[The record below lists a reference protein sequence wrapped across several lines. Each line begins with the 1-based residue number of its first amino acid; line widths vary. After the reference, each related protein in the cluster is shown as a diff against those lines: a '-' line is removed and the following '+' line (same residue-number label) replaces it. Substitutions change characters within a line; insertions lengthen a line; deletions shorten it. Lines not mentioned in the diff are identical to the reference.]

1 MMRADSR
8 AGASASP
15 VSPGRAA
22 GSAGP
27 DPTPASVELAGSAPA
42 ALAGPA
48 GQGPAPAR
56 ATSLLPTL
64 VRLGGLPSAA
74 VPGPEKALV
83 QALERLRRL
92 DQEMEWAGERLLE
105 PLYRLVPGLER
116 DERRAVLHA
125 KRRVFQGRVSGLTVH
140 VRDRLPA
147 DVGAML
153 SAWDDLV
160 SQRHAE
166 YANMEAAVASDLER
180 SRALL
185 AAGLDDVEYLR
196 AVAVAAP
203 ALVTALTRRG
213 RRLDDPR
220 VLRTLYTL
228 ATRAALKAS
237 PFSGLTT
244 VCEAGRP
251 ARGRRRTMV
260 ALHLAHGILAATARD
275 LDPAGFLRLEAAP
288 VRDDVVP
295 VGKVPGDGGVD
306 RPDRA
311 DGVGDADGSS
321 PGPDGTGSAVG
332 GGAGAPGGAG
342 AAADPTAPTAAPDAA
357 STDDPV
363 GPGAGPGDADSADPA
378 GTADTAARSVG
389 SPSAVALGLTV
400 VAEHDY
406 ANGLVFRGEEVQPAR
421 WLVGAHDR
429 LTGARPDAAPVTV
442 REATRLVGGRDPHLR
457 LRRLLASGAVRPHA
471 PWPRGADPFPAL
483 AATLSDGQRRLWG
496 EDLDRLERLGRAI
509 TVEDGPGRAELL
521 MDVQRLAQR
530 IFPDGELG
538 ARPSG
543 LLYEDCESRGDW
555 DDPMRLSPFRQE
567 VESLA
572 GLVDPWVTRSRIY
585 DLMVRRYVARYG
597 PGGVC
602 EDPLAFLMSLAHA
615 PDGDPEMLGAAARDL
630 AAGPDPE
637 RAAMSGGASASPR
650 HMGAYLQPVDAD
662 REALSAGRGLV
673 VVNAFT
679 NGNGALQARFH
690 RLLGRGYRE
699 RLARGIRAA
708 WGTERVLEIQV
719 STDCNTAQAA
729 SCGVLSPL
737 GLPGE
742 PAAPDATPL
751 SALRLAHDPRTD
763 TLFLTDAHGPVGLAY
778 LGLIPQYRLGGYRSW
793 LVLLS
798 DPWARMSPLADHWT
812 SRRLEMTG
820 PMPDEAVHAPRATYG
835 RLVTRRESW
844 TFPAAQVTG
853 LLDRDPAATLVRVT
867 DLRERWGIPAEV
879 YVHQHLGAQAEFG
892 TTSDEHKPRYVDL
905 RSPVSLLALRGWVD
919 PDAEHLSLIEALPAR
934 EQMAGATPA
943 GRATVL
949 EYLINMQWPKRPE
962 NGGDDR

>member
-22 GSAGP
+22 GSVGP
-27 DPTPASVELAGSAPA
+27 DPMP
-42 ALAGPA
+42 AGP
-48 GQGPAPAR
+48 GPAPAR

-166 YANMEAAVASDLER
+166 YANVEAAVASDLER

-295 VGKVPGDGGVD
+295 VGEVPGDGGVD

-311 DGVGDADGSS
+311 GGVGGADGSS

-342 AAADPTAPTAAPDAA
+342 AAADPTAAPDA
-357 STDDPV
+357 V
-363 GPGAGPGDADSADPA
+363 
-378 GTADTAARSVG
+378 GTADTAARPVG
-389 SPSAVALGLTV
+389 ALSAVALGLTV

-597 PGGVC
+597 RGGVC

-650 HMGAYLQPVDAD
+650 HMGAYLQPIGAD
-662 REALSAGRGLV
+662 REALSAGQGLV

-729 SCGVLSPL
+729 SCGVLPPL

-820 PMPDEAVHAPRATYG
+820 PMPDEAVHAPRATHG

-844 TFPAAQVTG
+844 TFPAAQVAG

-879 YVHQHLGAQAEFG
+879 YVHQHLGAQAELG

>member
-1 MMRADSR
+1 
-8 AGASASP
+8 
-15 VSPGRAA
+15 
-22 GSAGP
+22 
-27 DPTPASVELAGSAPA
+27 
-42 ALAGPA
+42 
-48 GQGPAPAR
+48 
-56 ATSLLPTL
+56 
-64 VRLGGLPSAA
+64 
-74 VPGPEKALV
+74 
-83 QALERLRRL
+83 
-92 DQEMEWAGERLLE
+92 
-105 PLYRLVPGLER
+105 
-116 DERRAVLHA
+116 
-125 KRRVFQGRVSGLTVH
+125 
-140 VRDRLPA
+140 
-147 DVGAML
+147 ML

-166 YANMEAAVASDLER
+166 YANVEAAVASDLER

-228 ATRAALKAS
+228 ATRAALKTS

-363 GPGAGPGDADSADPA
+363 GPGAGPGDADSTDPV

-597 PGGVC
+597 RGGVC

-637 RAAMSGGASASPR
+637 RAAMSGGVSASPR

>member
-22 GSAGP
+22 GSVGP
-27 DPTPASVELAGSAPA
+27 DPMP
-42 ALAGPA
+42 AGP
-48 GQGPAPAR
+48 GPAPAR

-92 DQEMEWAGERLLE
+92 DREMEWAGERLLE

-116 DERRAVLHA
+116 DERRAVLRA

-166 YANMEAAVASDLER
+166 YANVEAAVASDLER

-295 VGKVPGDGGVD
+295 VGEVPGDGGVD

-311 DGVGDADGSS
+311 GGVGGADGSS

-342 AAADPTAPTAAPDAA
+342 AAADPTAPTAAPDA
-357 STDDPV
+357 V
-363 GPGAGPGDADSADPA
+363 
-378 GTADTAARSVG
+378 GTADTAARPVG
-389 SPSAVALGLTV
+389 ALSAVALGLTV

-597 PGGVC
+597 RGGVC

-650 HMGAYLQPVDAD
+650 HMGAYLQPIGAD

-729 SCGVLSPL
+729 SCGVLPPL

-820 PMPDEAVHAPRATYG
+820 PMPDEAVHAPRATHG

-844 TFPAAQVTG
+844 TFPAAQVAG

-879 YVHQHLGAQAEFG
+879 YVHQHLGAQAELG

>member
-1 MMRADSR
+1 MRTEPADPTEFTGLE
-8 AGASASP
+8 AGAATMTAP
-15 VSPGRAA
+15 DRVATTAA
-22 GSAGP
+22 
-27 DPTPASVELAGSAPA
+27 APA
-42 ALAGPA
+42 PAPALDHAPA
-48 GQGPAPAR
+48 PAPEHAPAPAR
-56 ATSLLPTL
+56 AAGPVPLLPTL
-64 VRLGGLPSAA
+64 VRLGGLPAAA
-74 VPGPEKALV
+74 VPRPGNALV
-83 QALERLRRL
+83 EALEGLSRL
-92 DQEMEWAGERLLE
+92 DEEMELAGDRLLD
-105 PLYRLVPGLER
+105 PLYRLIPDLER
-116 DERRAVLHA
+116 NERRAVLHA

-295 VGKVPGDGGVD
+295 VGEVPGDEGVD

-311 DGVGDADGSS
+311 GGVGGADGSS

-342 AAADPTAPTAAPDAA
+342 AAADPIAAPDA
-357 STDDPV
+357 V
-363 GPGAGPGDADSADPA
+363 

-597 PGGVC
+597 RGGVC

>member
-48 GQGPAPAR
+48 GQGPALAR

-295 VGKVPGDGGVD
+295 VGEVPGDEGVD

-311 DGVGDADGSS
+311 GGVGGADGSS

-342 AAADPTAPTAAPDAA
+342 AAADPIAAPDA
-357 STDDPV
+357 V
-363 GPGAGPGDADSADPA
+363 

-597 PGGVC
+597 RGGVC
-602 EDPLAFLMSLAHA
+602 EDPLAFAMALAHA
-615 PDGDPEMLGAAARDL
+615 PDGDPEMLGAAAQDMS
-630 AAGPDPE
+630 AGPDPE
-637 RAAMSGGASASPR
+637 RAAMPGGVSASPR
-650 HMGAYLQPVDAD
+650 HMGAYIQPVGGPGV
-662 REALSAGRGLV
+662 LGAGSGAGAPGAGAPGVGVVSGAPGASRGLV

-679 NGNGALQARFH
+679 NGNGSLQARFH
-690 RLLGRGYRE
+690 RLLGRGYRA
-699 RLARGIRAA
+699 RLAQGIRAA
-708 WGTERVLEIQV
+708 WGVERVLEIQA

-729 SCGVLSPL
+729 SCGVLPPL

-742 PAAPDATPL
+742 PAAPDAVAL
-751 SALRLAHDPRTD
+751 SSLRLAHDPRTD
-763 TLFLTDAHGPVGLAY
+763 TLFLADAHGPVGLAY
-778 LGLIPQYRLGGYRSW
+778 LGLIPQYRLGGYLSW

-798 DPWARMSPLADHWT
+798 DPWARLAPLADHWN

-820 PMPDEAVHAPRATYG
+820 PLPDEVVHAPRVAHG

-844 TFPAAQVTG
+844 TFPAAQVAG
-853 LLDRDPAATLVRVT
+853 LLDRDLAATLLRVA
-867 DLRERWGIPAEV
+867 DLREQWGIPAEV
-879 YVHQHLGAQAEFG
+879 YVHQHLGARVEPGA
-892 TTSDEHKPRYVDL
+892 TADEHKPRYVDL
-905 RSPVSLLALRGWVD
+905 RSPVSLLALRGWID
-919 PDAEHLSLIEALPAR
+919 SAAEHLSLVEALPAR
-934 EQMAGATPA
+934 GELAGVTPA
-943 GRATVL
+943 GEPTVL
-949 EYLINMQWPKRPE
+949 EYLVGVQWPKSE
-962 NGGDDR
+962 GGAR

>member
-22 GSAGP
+22 GSVGP
-27 DPTPASVELAGSAPA
+27 DPMP
-42 ALAGPA
+42 AGP
-48 GQGPAPAR
+48 GPAPAR

-92 DQEMEWAGERLLE
+92 DREMEWAGERLLE

-116 DERRAVLHA
+116 DERRAVLRA

-160 SQRHAE
+160 SRRHAE
-166 YANMEAAVASDLER
+166 YANVEAAVASDLER

-295 VGKVPGDGGVD
+295 VGEVPGDGGVD

-311 DGVGDADGSS
+311 GGVGGADGSS

-342 AAADPTAPTAAPDAA
+342 AAADPTAPTAAPDA
-357 STDDPV
+357 V
-363 GPGAGPGDADSADPA
+363 
-378 GTADTAARSVG
+378 GTADTAARPVG
-389 SPSAVALGLTV
+389 ALSAVALGLTV

-597 PGGVC
+597 RGGVC

-650 HMGAYLQPVDAD
+650 HMGAYLQPIGAD

-729 SCGVLSPL
+729 SCGVLPPL

-820 PMPDEAVHAPRATYG
+820 PMPDEAVHAPRATHG

-844 TFPAAQVTG
+844 TFPAAQVAG

-879 YVHQHLGAQAEFG
+879 YVHQHLGAQAELG

>member
-22 GSAGP
+22 GSVGP
-27 DPTPASVELAGSAPA
+27 DPMP
-42 ALAGPA
+42 AGP
-48 GQGPAPAR
+48 GPAPAR

-92 DQEMEWAGERLLE
+92 DREMEWAGERLLE

-116 DERRAVLHA
+116 DERRAVLRA

-166 YANMEAAVASDLER
+166 YANVEAAVASDLER

-295 VGKVPGDGGVD
+295 VGEVPGDGGVD

-311 DGVGDADGSS
+311 GGVGGADGSS

-342 AAADPTAPTAAPDAA
+342 AAADPTAAPDA
-357 STDDPV
+357 V
-363 GPGAGPGDADSADPA
+363 
-378 GTADTAARSVG
+378 GTADTAARPVG
-389 SPSAVALGLTV
+389 ALSAVALGLTV

-597 PGGVC
+597 RGGVC

-650 HMGAYLQPVDAD
+650 HMGAYLQPIGAD

-729 SCGVLSPL
+729 SCGVLPPL

-820 PMPDEAVHAPRATYG
+820 PMPDEAVHAPRATHG

-844 TFPAAQVTG
+844 TFPAAQVAG

-879 YVHQHLGAQAEFG
+879 YVHQHLGAQAELG